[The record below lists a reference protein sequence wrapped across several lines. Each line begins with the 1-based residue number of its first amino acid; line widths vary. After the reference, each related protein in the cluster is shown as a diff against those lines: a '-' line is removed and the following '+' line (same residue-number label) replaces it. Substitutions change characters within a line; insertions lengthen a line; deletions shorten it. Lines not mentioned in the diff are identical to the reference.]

1 MEEVVSILGSKTWW
15 YQEDA
20 PSFYS
25 STGNNNGGKGQT
37 SKSSLPLVKS
47 PNLAE
52 LIIREHKQ
60 IPLKHKHLV
69 EITISKNLLQT
80 LIIAKYQH
88 IKEFCV

>member
-1 MEEVVSILGSKTWW
+1 MEEIVSILGSKAWW

-25 STGNNNGGKGQT
+25 STGNNNGGKGQA
-37 SKSSLPLVKS
+37 SKSSLPLKS